1 MQFSLKFVAAAAF
14 LLPSLISG
22 AALPADSL
30 AARDTTLTQR
40 SPEFNGLELTRREA
54 EASLEAAQV
63 KREAYAQPLENYE
76 EFTARSIE
84 ARGAAEEAEAQAAH
98 DAYKA
103 AQAAQG
109 GYKKKYNTQKE
120 TWPNKLKFATE
131 ALGYATA
138 YVIPFPFSFLFLPFP
153 SLFLFSK
160 GNREAWFRMYS
171 SKKETD
177 N

>member
-30 AARDTTLTQR
+30 AARDTTLIQR
-40 SPEFNGLELTRREA
+40 SPEFNALELTRREA
-54 EASLEAAQV
+54 EASFEAAQV
-63 KREAYAQPLENYE
+63 KREAYAQAFEDFE

-84 ARGAAEEAEAQAAH
+84 ARGPADEAAAQTIY
-98 DAYKA
+98 DAYKK
-103 AQAAQG
+103 AQAAQS
-109 GYKKKYNTQKE
+109 GYKKKYNNQKE

-138 YVIPFPFSFLFLPFP
+138 YVIPFPFPFPFLPLLS
-153 SLFLFSK
+153 SL
-160 GNREAWFRMYS
+160 RETERQGFICMVVR
-171 SKKETD
+171 KETD